1 MSRLVKPGPM
11 LDRCYWAMGEDG
23 FSILIPGCWNRVHDP
38 DAACTCGEWDE
49 DTARETIRGLER
61 HVYAVR
67 HENEKLRAILR
78 RAGIPD
84 PTRQYDWKAE
94 NARQRRRRMHLSING
109 EDCG

>member
-1 MSRLVKPGPM
+1 M
-11 LDRCYWAMGEDG
+11 LDRCYWARGEDG
-23 FSILIPGCWNRVHDP
+23 VSILIPGCWNRVHDP

-67 HENEKLRAILR
+67 HENEKLRAVLR
-78 RAGIPD
+78 QTGISD
-84 PTRQYDWKAE
+84 PTRRYDWKAE
-94 NARQRRRRMHLSING
+94 NARQRRRQMHLPING